1 MARLIGVNTLVF
13 MEELNE
19 KVKKQWEYFPDLK
32 QIGFPF
38 VEVRREFF
46 QNVDDELEQTARK
59 ASEYDLTL
67 YYSVPDVL
75 FVDGEVNP
83 HLRSYF
89 DEAAKLAVLQVKLTL
104 GTFYQWSD
112 AVVDELKQILSEY
125 PTIQLSIENDQSTSA
140 GSAKNLAQF
149 AVEVHEQDLPIK
161 LTFDTGNF
169 VYIQEDPE
177 ESARILQEFVG
188 YIHIKNVRINAE
200 NDLEL
205 ALYDTGDINL
215 KPVLHAF
222 RENVVAAIEYPCGP
236 SEHALQVLKEELA
249 FIQAD

>member
-1 MARLIGVNTLVF
+1 

-19 KVKKQWEYFPDLK
+19 KVKKQWEYFSDLK

-46 QNVDDELEQTARK
+46 HNVKEELAETAGK
-59 ASEYDLTL
+59 AREHDLVL

-83 HLRSYF
+83 HLKDYF
-89 DEAAKLAVLQVKLTL
+89 DEAAKLAALQVKLTL

-112 AVVDELKQILSEY
+112 AIVDELKEILSAY
-125 PTIQLSIENDQSTSA
+125 PAIQLSIENDQSTSA
-140 GSAKNLAQF
+140 GSAKNLARF
-149 AVEVHEQDLPIK
+149 AVEVHEHDLPIE

-205 ALYDTGDINL
+205 ALYDKGDIVL

-222 RENVVAAIEYPCGP
+222 KENVVAAIEYPCGP
-236 SEHALQVLKEELA
+236 SERALQVLEEQFA
-249 FIQAD
+249 FIQAE